1 MELVAAG
8 KLSIETLVQ
17 KTAHQVADLFR
28 IKDRGYIR
36 EGYWADLVILRENQ
50 QHIAVKDQKNYMKC
64 NWTPF
69 MHKIFAYEVSTTIVS
84 GQLAWHQQQLFLNCQ
99 GQQLEINR

>member
-1 MELVAAG
+1 
-8 KLSIETLVQ
+8 
-17 KTAHQVADLFR
+17 
-28 IKDRGYIR
+28 
-36 EGYWADLVILRENQ
+36 
-50 QHIAVKDQKNYMKC
+50 IAVKDQKNYMKC

-69 MHKIFAYEVSTTIVS
+69 MHKTFAYEVSTTIVS